1 MILKEIG
8 EGGGGWGYASGLKV
22 YMECGIPIIIIGIT
36 GLRERLGRDEGFEAP
51 YSGPPKVLFR
61 GRKGIPGSRV
71 TPARGLP

>member
-51 YSGPPKVLFR
+51 Y
-61 GRKGIPGSRV
+61 
-71 TPARGLP
+71 